1 MRGHISF
8 QVGSRCWNLHDSFGE
23 ICVHCGCC
31 SSDKTTRRKARLE
44 VAKRQLQEN
53 LSFDRWDDDPKWRAI
68 QEKNVKSN
76 IRYWRRRVRYY
87 EKALKED

>member
-1 MRGHISF
+1 MSGHICF
-8 QVGSRCWNLHDSFGE
+8 QVSNKCWNPYDSYGE

-31 SSDKTTRRKARLE
+31 SKDKTTRQKARLE
-44 VAKRQLQEN
+44 VAKRRLQEE
-53 LSFDRWDDDPKWRAI
+53 LDFDLWDDNPAWRAI
-68 QEKNVKSN
+68 QEKNNKSN